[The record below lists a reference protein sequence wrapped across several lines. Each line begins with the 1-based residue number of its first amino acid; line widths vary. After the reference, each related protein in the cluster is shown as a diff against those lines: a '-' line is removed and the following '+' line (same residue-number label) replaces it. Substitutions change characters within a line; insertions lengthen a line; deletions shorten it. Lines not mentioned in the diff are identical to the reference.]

1 MDILVCFGNRL
12 ITDGMRCI
20 LASEPDITVRSA
32 GDAAALSEAL
42 REENPDI
49 LLVDFFVLENYLPGD
64 SGKTKVLLLDTGCN
78 EQQINHALIIRNV
91 TGIIDMNTDMG
102 LLRKAIA
109 AVKNGQVWLRRDI
122 IKHLISQLSDLVKV
136 STLDESEMTIFRM
149 LGEGLDDGVI
159 AKKLGT
165 KEKKVKGQIETLKKI
180 SNAQSRWELVDLSRH
195 FSEFDALT
203 H

>member
-1 MDILVCFGNRL
+1 MDILVCFSNRL

-20 LASEPDITVRSA
+20 LANEPDITVRSA
-32 GDAAALSEAL
+32 DDAAALSKAL
-42 REENPDI
+42 RDKNPDI
-49 LLVDFFVLENYLPGD
+49 LLVDFFVLEQYRPD
-64 SGKTKVLLLDTGCN
+64 ISGKTKVLLLDTGCN
-78 EQQINHALIIRNV
+78 EQQINHALIIKNV
-91 TGIIDMNTDMG
+91 TGIIDMNTDMS

-136 STLDESEMTIFRM
+136 SALDGSEMSIFRM
-149 LGEGLDDGVI
+149 LGEGLDDVVI

-165 KEKKVKGQIETLKKI
+165 KEKKVKDQIETLKKI
-180 SNAQSRWELVDLSRH
+180 SHAQNRWELIDLSRH

>member
-1 MDILVCFGNRL
+1 MIVCFSNRL

-20 LASEPDITVRSA
+20 LANEPDITVRSA
-32 GDAAALSEAL
+32 DDAAALSKAL
-42 REENPDI
+42 RDKNPDI
-49 LLVDFFVLENYLPGD
+49 LLVDFFVLENYLPGI

-78 EQQINHALIIRNV
+78 EQQINHALIIKNV
-91 TGIIDMNTDMG
+91 AGIIDMNTDMN

-136 STLDESEMTIFRM
+136 STLDESEMSIFRM

>member
-1 MDILVCFGNRL
+1 MLLCFSNRL

-20 LASEPDITVRSA
+20 LANEPDITVCSA
-32 GDAAALSEAL
+32 GDATALGDL
-42 REENPDI
+42 LQDENPDI
-49 LLVDFFVLENYLPGD
+49 LLLDFFVLEHYLPGI

-78 EQQINHALIIRNV
+78 EQQINHALIIKNV
-91 TGIIDMNTDMG
+91 TGIIDMNTDMS

-136 STLDESEMTIFRM
+136 SALDGSEMSIFRM
-149 LGEGLDDGVI
+149 LGEGLDDVVI

-165 KEKKVKGQIETLKKI
+165 KEKKVKDQIETLKKI
-180 SNAQSRWELVDLSRH
+180 SNAQSRWELIDLSRH

>member
-1 MDILVCFGNRL
+1 
-12 ITDGMRCI
+12 MRCI

-32 GDAAALSEAL
+32 ADATALSKAL
-42 REENPDI
+42 RDEIPDI
-49 LLVDFFVLENYLPGD
+49 LLVDFFVLENYLPVVQN
-64 SGKTKVLLLDTGCN
+64 KTKVLLLDTGCN
-78 EQQINHALIIRNV
+78 EQQINHALIIKNV
-91 TGIIDMNTDMG
+91 TGIIDMNTDMS

-136 STLDESEMTIFRM
+136 SALDGSEMSVFRM
-149 LGEGLDDGVI
+149 LGEGLDDVVI

-165 KEKKVKGQIETLKKI
+165 KEKKVKDQIETLKKI
-180 SNAQSRWELVDLSRH
+180 SHAQNRWELIDLSRH